1 MADAANNKKKPKPK
15 VTAKTAK
22 SASPRASTS
31 VPKSAP
37 PFVANPDGT
46 HCVQCVL
53 QMALAHFGA
62 EPVPSLLA
70 LARQTHKHPGG
81 GTWFSS
87 ACLYLHDIGFELEI
101 ISAMDIEAFSV
112 DAQSYLDRHAG
123 DDATF
128 YRENFDLQAAAQ
140 AARRLVRLP
149 GITRQQKVPT
159 VKNIRDL
166 LARGY
171 LVWIYVNEFAL
182 EGREGLYPHAI
193 LAYDVTKGKGAGK
206 IIAHNPGVESYPAQ
220 ELSDRILLRAMRSPQ
235 ADSAMLIGM
244 KLPN

>member
-1 MADAANNKKKPKPK
+1 MADASKKKPTKAKAKPK
-15 VTAKTAK
+15 AAAKTAT
-22 SASPRASTS
+22 ST
-31 VPKSAP
+31 PKNAP

-62 EPVPSLLA
+62 EPVPSLQA

-101 ISAMDIEAFSV
+101 ISAMDIEAFSA

-140 AARRLVRLP
+140 AAA
-149 GITRQQKVPT
+149 QQ
-159 VKNIRDL
+159 
-166 LARGY
+166 
-171 LVWIYVNEFAL
+171 AL
-182 EGREGLYPHAI
+182 ERLQKE
-193 LAYDVTKGKGAGK
+193 
-206 IIAHNPGVESYPAQ
+206 
-220 ELSDRILLRAMRSPQ
+220 RF
-235 ADSAMLIGM
+235 
-244 KLPN
+244 